1 MHIPNERA
9 GNRFDVRWL
18 LLIKAIGSRCQV
30 ANNFNNKVQS
40 SEKTATTQK
49 QLLDTLNGTDS
60 KLSTVPYMYVR
71 MNYRN
76 VSVNTL
82 NGTSKI
88 PKITMQTPKITSKIQ
103 KTLQTP

>member
-1 MHIPNERA
+1 MHIPNERT
-9 GNRFDVRWL
+9 GNRFDVHWL

-88 PKITMQTPKITSKIQ
+88 PKTTM
-103 KTLQTP
+103 

>member
-49 QLLDTLNGTDS
+49 QLLDTLNGTDT

-76 VSVNTL
+76 ISVNIL

-88 PKITMQTPKITSKIQ
+88 PKTTMQTP
-103 KTLQTP
+103 